1 MRNNLLEIESD
12 FLTSS
17 EVRGHLNLSRIDA
30 LAQDIKD
37 KRKSQFETSLKY
49 AKLVNVGFE
58 WFKSDEG
65 QRQFED
71 NGITWS
77 TEDFYK
83 KALGISKAHFY
94 RVMKVAKV
102 QVESPEI
109 VTQYKR
115 ECTQAEN
122 NGENVERSVAELI
135 KIANGTST
143 GGNNN
148 SPKTMISFSIKK
160 GFMSDGKGVSIT
172 YDEDGQLKSSLTDNG
187 NYGLSETSVAELYRV
202 LGKIKSEL
210 RND

>member
-1 MRNNLLEIESD
+1 MRNLLEIESD
-12 FLTSS
+12 FLSS
-17 EVRGHLNLSRIDA
+17 REVRNHLNLTRISA

-49 AKLVNVGFE
+49 AKLVNTGCE
-58 WFKSDEG
+58 WIKSEEG
-65 QRQFED
+65 QRQFQD

-94 RVMKVAKV
+94 RVMKVAKI

-109 VTQYKR
+109 VSQYKR
-115 ECTQAEN
+115 QCTQAEN

-143 GGNNN
+143 GGNTT
-148 SPKTMISFSIKK
+148 SQSETMISFSIKK
-160 GFMSDGKGVSIT
+160 GIMGEKGKSIRFTTSGEMIECSNGFSGVS
-172 YDEDGQLKSSLTDNG
+172 ESAKL
-187 NYGLSETSVAELYRV
+187 EL
-202 LGKIKSEL
+202 
-210 RND
+210 

>member
-1 MRNNLLEIESD
+1 MRNLLEIESD

-58 WFKSDEG
+58 WFKSEEG
-65 QRQFED
+65 QRQFQD

-94 RVMKVAKV
+94 RVMKVAKI

-122 NGENVERSVAELI
+122 GGENVERSVAELI
-135 KIANGTST
+135 KRANGTST
-143 GGNNN
+143 GGN
-148 SPKTMISFSIKK
+148 STSQSETMISFSIKK
-160 GFMSDGKGVSIT
+160 GIMGTKGKSIRYLTTGEMKECNTAFSGVSESAIR
-172 YDEDGQLKSSLTDNG
+172 
-187 NYGLSETSVAELYRV
+187 ELYNV
-202 LGKIKSEL
+202 LAKISSEL
-210 RND
+210 RN

>member
-1 MRNNLLEIESD
+1 MRNLLEIESD
-12 FLTSS
+12 FLSS
-17 EVRGHLNLSRIDA
+17 REVRGHLNLSRIDA

-65 QRQFED
+65 QRQFQD

-94 RVMKVAKV
+94 RVMKVAKI

-122 NGENVERSVAELI
+122 NGETVERSVAELI
-135 KIANGTST
+135 KISNGTST
-143 GGNNN
+143 GGNTT
-148 SPKTMISFSIKK
+148 SQSETMISFSIKK
-160 GFMSDGKGVSIT
+160 GIMGNKGKSIRYLTTGEMKECNTAFSGVADSTI
-172 YDEDGQLKSSLTDNG
+172 
-187 NYGLSETSVAELYRV
+187 AELYRV
-202 LGKIKSEL
+202 LAKMSQQL